1 MKAADASTDTCTSL
15 QEAPHVASVKEVR
28 SSSSSSSSRSRS
40 SSSNIS
46 CSSCCYSSSSTSSS
60 SRRSS
65 SRKDTKS
72 VLEYHKTDVEVGL
85 SKETAAKRLS
95 VFGAN
100 ELQHQ
105 EGKSLLQLILE
116 QFQDLLV
123 RILLG
128 AAVVS
133 FLLALM
139 EGGEGGFA
147 AYVEPLVILII
158 LFLNAAVGV
167 WQESNAEKALVA
179 LKQLQPQQARVCR
192 SGEWRCVSAA
202 SLVPG
207 DLVDLR
213 CGDKVP
219 ADCRV
224 IQLKT
229 ASFRVE
235 QSQLTG
241 ECVAVLKDAEALPA
255 SMRDCEIQSQRCI
268 CFSSTTVA
276 RGRALAI
283 VVRTGMQTQIG
294 LIQTAVHEAG
304 EGEDTQSPLQQKL
317 DEFGEALSKVICAIC
332 GIVWL
337 INIGHFSDAVHG
349 SVLRGCMYYFKIAVA
364 LAVAAIPEGLPAVI
378 TTCLALGTRKMAKR
392 NAIVRRLQSVE
403 TLGCTT
409 VICSD
414 KTGTLTTNEMTC
426 VRFCVLAESGG
437 EVDVFSVDG
446 TGFSSSGRVSFEK
459 NSSHS
464 LTGHQSV
471 LSWLCRCASIC
482 NEAHLNLLAGMP
494 EGHHYER
501 MGEPTEAALLV
512 LVEKMGAFADELK
525 AAGKTVAHRTAANP
539 TPFCEYWK
547 NGYKDLATLE
557 FTRDRKSMSVLSR
570 DKKTGSN
577 KLFVK
582 GAPEGL
588 LTRCD
593 TMMLPSGSIVPLT
606 AAARSLLL
614 EDVAGMAR
622 GALRT
627 LALAVRMD
635 VGPLASYD
643 GEETAQLA
651 TKSILE
657 DQAGYA
663 ALESNLCFLGV
674 VGLFDPPRPQV
685 GNAIVQ
691 CRGKWY
697 AGIRVVMITGDN
709 KDTAEAVADL
719 VHIRD
724 GYDKDFPSYTG
735 KEFEGLSQ
743 AERMKVLSYSGGAI
757 FSRTEPKHKQLIV
770 KLLKELGETT
780 AMTGDGV
787 NDAPALKQAD
797 IGVAMGIA
805 GTEVAKEA
813 SDMILADD
821 NFNTIVSAVEEGRS
835 IYNNMKAFIRYLIS
849 SNIGEVAS
857 IFMTAAL
864 GVPEGLTPVQLL
876 WVNLVTD
883 GPPATA
889 LGFNPADDDV
899 MKRPPRHRDDR
910 LISTWIFLR
919 YLIVGVYVGFATVG
933 IFVWWYVFGTDPA
946 EPHTLLSLPHLMA
959 WGRCS
964 SWKDF
969 NPLPVYGMS
978 EHEPC
983 SYFTVGKA
991 KASTLSLTVLVVI
1004 EMFNAFNALS
1014 ENHSLLRMPPW
1025 ANPYLLLAT
1034 AASVAVHCVIIYNPF
1049 LNRVFG
1055 VVPLSL
1061 MDWGY
1066 VLLWSFPIIILDE
1079 CLKFLGRRHF
1089 AQQRAAALRATEGQR
1104 VIDSVRPLE
1113 RLRADIS

>member
-1 MKAADASTDTCTSL
+1 MAESTPKEDRCKAL
-15 QEAPHVASVKEVR
+15 QEAPHTCTVEEVLDYHGTSLETGLPAATVAE
-28 SSSSSSSSRSRS
+28 
-40 SSSNIS
+40 
-46 CSSCCYSSSSTSSS
+46 
-60 SRRSS
+60 
-65 SRKDTKS
+65 
-72 VLEYHKTDVEVGL
+72 
-85 SKETAAKRLS
+85 RLAR
-95 VFGAN
+95 FGPN
-100 ELQHQ
+100 ELQHE
-105 EGKSLLQLILE
+105 EGKSLLQLIIE

-123 RILLG
+123 RILLA

-133 FLLALM
+133 FVLAVV
-139 EGGEGGFA
+139 EGGEGGVA

-192 SGEWRCVSAA
+192 SGSWRCVSSS

-224 IQLKT
+224 VQLKT

-241 ECVAVLKDAEALPA
+241 ESVAVLKDAEALPA
-255 SMRDCEIQSQRCI
+255 SLRDCEIQSQRCL

-276 RGRALAI
+276 RGRALAV
-283 VVRTGMQTQIG
+283 VVRTGMATQIG
-294 LIQTAVHEAG
+294 LIQAAVHEAG
-304 EGEDTQSPLQQKL
+304 EAEDSQSPLQQKL
-317 DEFGEALSKVICAIC
+317 DEFGEALSKVICAVC
-332 GIVWL
+332 VVVWL

-349 SVLRGCMYYFKIAVA
+349 SALRGCIYYFKIAVA

-378 TTCLALGTRKMAKR
+378 TTCLALGTRKMAKK

-426 VRFCVLAESGG
+426 VRFAVVAQNATQ
-437 EVDVFSVDG
+437 VDVFTVEGS
-446 TGFSSSGRVSFEK
+446 GFNANGNVCREVGGVAQK
-459 NSSHS
+459 GGPQS
-464 LTGHQSV
+464 LSAHQAV

-482 NEAHLNLLAGMP
+482 NEAHLNVAAGGA
-494 EGHHYER
+494 EGGHFER

-512 LVEKMGAFADELK
+512 LVEKLGLFSDEQIK
-525 AAGKTVAHRTAANP
+525 ARGNTSRSTGNP
-539 TPFCEYWK
+539 TPFCDYWK
-547 NGYKDLATLE
+547 GEYKDLATLE
-557 FTRDRKSMSVLSR
+557 FSRDRKSMSVLSR
-570 DKKTGSN
+570 NNKTN
-577 KLFVK
+577 KNELFVK
-582 GAPEGL
+582 GAPETL
-588 LTRCD
+588 LTRCE
-593 TMMLPSGSIVPLT
+593 TMMLPNGNVVPLT
-606 AAARSLLL
+606 DAARKVIIS
-614 EDVAGMAR
+614 DVGGMAK

-627 LALAVRMD
+627 LALAVRLD
-635 VGPLASYD
+635 AGPLADYT
-643 GEETAQLA
+643 GEEGAQGAHRGL
-651 TKSILE
+651 LD

-663 ALESNLCFLGV
+663 VIESSLCFIGV
-674 VGLFDPPRPQV
+674 VGLFDPPRPEV
-685 GNAIVQ
+685 GSAILQ
-691 CRGKWY
+691 CRD

-719 VHIRD
+719 VHIRAGFD
-724 GYDKDFPSYTG
+724 ESFPSYTG
-735 KEFEGLSQ
+735 KEFEALSS
-743 AERMKVLSYSGGAI
+743 ADKMKVLSSPGGAI

-813 SDMILADD
+813 SDMVLADD
-821 NFNTIVSAVEEGRS
+821 NFSTIVSAVEEGRS

-919 YLIVGVYVGFATVG
+919 YLLVGVYVGFATVG
-933 IFVWWYVFGTDPA
+933 IFVWWFVFGTDPA
-946 EPHTLLSLPHLMA
+946 EPHTLLSLPQLMT

-964 SWKDF
+964 TWKDF
-969 NPLPVYGMS
+969 NPMPVYGMP
-978 EHEPC
+978 ENDPC
-983 SYFTVGKA
+983 SYFTIGKA

-1034 AASVAVHCVIIYNPF
+1034 ASSLLVHCAILYIPF
-1049 LNRVFG
+1049 LRRVFG
-1055 VVPLSL
+1055 VVELTS
-1061 MDWGY
+1061 MDWLY

-1079 CLKFLGRRHF
+1079 ILKFLGRRHF
-1089 AQQRAAALRATEGQR
+1089 AKQRASAAGAIKSGKQ
-1104 VIDSVRPLE
+1104 D
-1113 RLRADIS
+1113 

>member
-1 MKAADASTDTCTSL
+1 MGDASPPKGPCQQL
-15 QEAPHVASVKEVR
+15 QEAPHTCTVEE
-28 SSSSSSSSRSRS
+28 
-40 SSSNIS
+40 
-46 CSSCCYSSSSTSSS
+46 
-60 SRRSS
+60 
-65 SRKDTKS
+65 
-72 VLEYHKTDVEVGL
+72 VLEYHQTSLENGL
-85 SKETAAKRLS
+85 SAEVAEERLKR
-95 VFGAN
+95 FGPN
-100 ELQHQ
+100 ELQHE
-105 EGKSLLQLILE
+105 EGKSLIKLILE

-123 RILLG
+123 RILLA

-133 FLLALM
+133 FVLAVV
-139 EGGEGGFA
+139 EGGEGGIA

-192 SGEWRCVSAA
+192 GGSWRQIAA
-202 SLVPG
+202 GRLVPG

-224 IQLKT
+224 VQLKT

-241 ECVAVLKDAEALPA
+241 ESVAVLKDAEALPS
-255 SMRDCEIQSQRCI
+255 SMRDCEIQSQRCL

-276 RGRALAI
+276 RGRALAV
-283 VVRTGMQTQIG
+283 VVRTGMATQIG
-294 LIQTAVHEAG
+294 LIQAAVHEAG
-304 EGEDTQSPLQQKL
+304 EEEGPQSPLQQKL
-317 DEFGEALSKVICAIC
+317 DQFGEALSKVICAVC
-332 GIVWL
+332 VVVWL

-349 SVLRGCMYYFKIAVA
+349 SALRGCIYYFKIAVA

-378 TTCLALGTRKMAKR
+378 TTCLALGTRKMAKK

-426 VRFCVLAESGG
+426 V
-437 EVDVFSVDG
+437 DVFTVEG
-446 TGFSSSGRVSFEK
+446 TGFCAAGSVTREVRGAPKGASQGGLRGPQAL
-459 NSSHS
+459 SSH
-464 LTGHQSV
+464 QAV
-471 LSWLCRCASIC
+471 LSWLCRCSAIC
-482 NEAHLNLLAGMP
+482 NEAHLNLASGPAAASASAAAAAAAAAAEAG
-494 EGHHYER
+494 HYER

-512 LVEKMGAFADELK
+512 LVEKLGLFSEEQISARMNTK
-525 AAGKTVAHRTAANP
+525 RSAANP
-539 TPFCEYWK
+539 TPFCDYWK
-547 NGYKDLATLE
+547 GEYKDLATLE
-557 FTRDRKSMSVLSR
+557 FSRDRKSMSVLSR
-570 DKKTGSN
+570 NTKTKKN
-577 KLFVK
+577 ELFVK
-582 GAPEGL
+582 GAPETL
-588 LTRCD
+588 LTRCE
-593 TMMLPSGSIVPLT
+593 TMMLPNGDVVALT
-606 AAARSLLL
+606 PEAQKLIL
-614 EDVAGMAR
+614 EDVGCMAR

-627 LALAVRMD
+627 LALAVRLEG
-635 VGPLASYD
+635 GPLASYG
-643 GEETAQLA
+643 GEEENGKEGGAPCTL
-651 TKSILE
+651 LE
-657 DQAGYA
+657 DQSNYA
-663 ALESNLCFLGV
+663 AIESSLCFVGV
-674 VGLFDPPRPQV
+674 VGLFDPPRPEV
-685 GNAIVQ
+685 GNAILQ
-691 CRGKWY
+691 CRE

-719 VHIRD
+719 VHIRE
-724 GYDKDFPSYTG
+724 GFDKNFPSYTG
-735 KEFEGLSQ
+735 KEFEALSAQ
-743 AERMKVLSYSGGAI
+743 DKMKVLSSPGGAI

-770 KLLKELGETT
+770 RLLRALGETT

-797 IGVAMGIA
+797 IGVAMGLA

-813 SDMILADD
+813 ADMVLADD
-821 NFNTIVSAVEEGRS
+821 NFSTIVAAVEEGRS

-857 IFMTAAL
+857 IFITAAL

-910 LISTWIFLR
+910 LISPWIFLR
-919 YLIVGVYVGFATVG
+919 YLLVGVYVGFATVG
-933 IFVWWYVFGTDPA
+933 IFVFWFLWGTDPR
-946 EPHTLLSLPHLMA
+946 EPHTRLPLPTLMA

-964 SWKDF
+964 SWPSF
-969 NPLPVYGMS
+969 RPEPVYGMPPDD
-978 EHEPC
+978 PC

-1025 ANPYLLLAT
+1025 ANPYLMLAT
-1034 AASVAVHCVIIYNPF
+1034 ASSLLVHCSILYIPF
-1049 LNRVFG
+1049 LRRVFG

-1061 MDWGY
+1061 MDWFY
-1066 VLLWSFPIIILDE
+1066 VFVWSFPIIILDE
-1079 CLKFLGRRHF
+1079 FLKFLGRRHF
-1089 AQQRAAALRATEGQR
+1089 AQQRAAALKSGKK
-1104 VIDSVRPLE
+1104 D
-1113 RLRADIS
+1113 

>member
-1 MKAADASTDTCTSL
+1 MASPGPSKGPLSSL
-15 QEAPHVASVKEVR
+15 QDAPHVATVKEVL
-28 SSSSSSSSRSRS
+28 
-40 SSSNIS
+40 N
-46 CSSCCYSSSSTSSS
+46 YHQTSL
-60 SRRSS
+60 
-65 SRKDTKS
+65 D
-72 VLEYHKTDVEVGL
+72 VGL
-85 SKETAAKRLS
+85 SSEVAAERLEH
-95 VFGAN
+95 FGPN
-100 ELQHQ
+100 ELKHE

-123 RILLG
+123 RILLA

-133 FLLALM
+133 FILALVD
-139 EGGEGGFA
+139 GGEGGLA
-147 AYVEPLVILII
+147 AYVEPVVILII
-158 LFLNAAVGV
+158 LILNAAVGV

-179 LKQLQPQQARVCR
+179 LKQLQPQLARVCR
-192 SGEWRCVSAA
+192 SGTWRCVSATT
-202 SLVPG
+202 LVPG

-224 IQLKT
+224 VELKT

-241 ECVAVLKDAEALPA
+241 ESIAVLKDAEALPA
-255 SMRDCEIQSQRCI
+255 SLHDCEIQSQRCI

-276 RGRALAI
+276 RGRALAV
-283 VVRTGMQTQIG
+283 VVRTGMETQIG
-294 LIQTAVHEAG
+294 LIQAAVHEAG
-304 EGEDTQSPLQQKL
+304 EADEAQSPLQQKL
-317 DEFGEALSKVICAIC
+317 DEFGEALSKVICAVCI
-332 GIVWL
+332 IVWL

-349 SVLRGCMYYFKIAVA
+349 SALRGCIYYFKIAVA

-378 TTCLALGTRKMAKR
+378 TTCLALGTRKMAKK

-426 VRFCVLAESGG
+426 VRFCVVGSNAT
-437 EVDVFSVDG
+437 EVDVFRVDG
-446 TGFSSSGRVSFEK
+446 TGFSANGCVSRE
-459 NSSHS
+459 
-464 LTGHQSV
+464 TGSKGKGSQCLAEHQAV
-471 LSWLCRCASIC
+471 LSWLCRCACTC
-482 NEAHLNLLAGMP
+482 NEAHLNLLP
-494 EGHHYER
+494 EAHEGRHYER

-512 LVEKMGAFADELK
+512 LVEKLGLFSEAQRSANGKLEQRSFAC
-525 AAGKTVAHRTAANP
+525 P
-539 TPFCEYWK
+539 TPFCDYWK
-547 NGYKDLATLE
+547 GEYKDLATLE
-557 FTRDRKSMSVLSR
+557 FSRDRKSMSVLSR
-570 DKKTGSN
+570 NVQTGTN
-577 KLFVK
+577 HLFVK
-582 GAPEGL
+582 GAPESL

-593 TMMLPSGSIVPLT
+593 TMMLPNGNIVPLNV
-606 AAARSLLL
+606 AAHANILA
-614 EDVAGMAR
+614 DVAGMAR

-627 LALAVRMD
+627 LALAVRTD
-635 VGPLASYD
+635 TGPLAMYGENTEQHAAARALLDDQSSY
-643 GEETAQLA
+643 A
-651 TKSILE
+651 S
-657 DQAGYA
+657 
-663 ALESNLCFLGV
+663 LESNLCLLGV
-674 VGLFDPPRPQV
+674 VGLFDPPRPEV
-685 GNAIVQ
+685 GTSILQ
-691 CRGKWY
+691 CRD

-719 VHIRD
+719 VHIRE
-724 GYDKDFPSYTG
+724 GCDKTFPSYTG
-735 KEFEGLSQ
+735 KEFENLTPAQ
-743 AERMKVLSYSGGAI
+743 KMQVLSHPSGAI

-813 SDMILADD
+813 SDMVLADD
-821 NFNTIVSAVEEGRS
+821 NFSTIVAAVEEGRS

-919 YLIVGVYVGFATVG
+919 YLMVGIYVGFATVG

-946 EPHTLLSLPHLMA
+946 EAHTLITLPQLMA

-969 NPLPVYGMS
+969 NPLPVYGMADN
-978 EHEPC
+978 EPC
-983 SYFTVGKA
+983 SYFTLGKA

-1014 ENHSLLRMPPW
+1014 ENHSLFRMPPW
-1025 ANPYLLLAT
+1025 
-1034 AASVAVHCVIIYNPF
+1034 
-1049 LNRVFG
+1049 NRVFG
-1055 VVPLSL
+1055 VVELTA
-1061 MDWGY
+1061 MDWVY
-1066 VLLWSFPIIILDE
+1066 VLLWSFPIVILDE
-1079 CLKFLGRRHF
+1079 FLKFLGRRHF
-1089 AQQRAAALRATEGQR
+1089 AQQRVAALKERKTE
-1104 VIDSVRPLE
+1104 
-1113 RLRADIS
+1113 

>member
-1 MKAADASTDTCTSL
+1 MVATSPSEGRCRSL
-15 QEAPHVASVKEVR
+15 QEAPHTCTVQE
-28 SSSSSSSSRSRS
+28 
-40 SSSNIS
+40 
-46 CSSCCYSSSSTSSS
+46 
-60 SRRSS
+60 
-65 SRKDTKS
+65 
-72 VLEYHKTDVEVGL
+72 VLEYHETSLESGLPAEVVA
-85 SKETAAKRLS
+85 ERLER
-95 VFGAN
+95 FGPN
-100 ELQHQ
+100 ELQHE
-105 EGKSLLQLILE
+105 EGKSLFQLILE

-123 RILLG
+123 RILLA

-133 FLLALM
+133 FVLAVV
-139 EGGEGGFA
+139 EGGEGGLA

-192 SGEWRCVSAA
+192 SGTWRCVSAA
-202 SLVPG
+202 TLVPG

-224 IQLKT
+224 VELKT

-241 ECVAVLKDAEALPA
+241 ESVAVLKDVEALPA
-255 SMRDCEIQSQRCI
+255 SMRDCEIQSQRCL

-276 RGRALAI
+276 RGRALAV
-283 VVRTGMQTQIG
+283 VVRTGMATQIG
-294 LIQTAVHEAG
+294 LIQAAVHEAG
-304 EGEDTQSPLQQKL
+304 ESDDTQSPLQQKL
-317 DEFGEALSKVICAIC
+317 DEFGEALSKVICAVC
-332 GIVWL
+332 VVVWL

-349 SVLRGCMYYFKIAVA
+349 SALRGCIYYFKIAVA

-378 TTCLALGTRKMAKR
+378 TTCLALGTRKMAKK

-426 VRFCVLAESGG
+426 VRFCVVGQSST
-437 EVDVFSVDG
+437 EVDVFTVDG
-446 TGFSSSGRVSFEK
+446 TGFCATGSVSREMRGGAK
-459 NSSHS
+459 GSQS
-464 LTGHQSV
+464 LTGHQAV
-471 LSWLCRCASIC
+471 LSWLCRCATIC
-482 NEAHLNLLAGMP
+482 NEAHLNVAPGSS
-494 EGHHYER
+494 EGSHYER

-512 LVEKMGAFADELK
+512 LVEKLGLFSDEQISRRANTK
-525 AAGKTVAHRTAANP
+525 RTAANP
-539 TPFCEYWK
+539 TPFCDYWK
-547 NGYKDLATLE
+547 GEYKDLATLE
-557 FTRDRKSMSVLSR
+557 FSRDRKSMSVLSR
-570 DKKTGSN
+570 NSKTKRN
-577 KLFVK
+577 ELFVK
-582 GAPEGL
+582 GAPETL
-588 LTRCD
+588 LTRCE
-593 TMMLPSGSIVPLT
+593 TMMLPNGDVVPMSE
-606 AAARSLLL
+606 AARKVVLT
-614 EDVAGMAR
+614 DVAGMAR

-627 LALAVRMD
+627 LALAVRLD
-635 VGPLASYD
+635 AGPLADYG
-643 GEETAQLA
+643 GETTQASRSL
-651 TKSILE
+651 LE

-663 ALESNLCFLGV
+663 ALESSLCFIGV
-674 VGLFDPPRPQV
+674 VGLFDPPRPEV
-685 GNAIVQ
+685 GSAILQ
-691 CRGKWY
+691 CRD

-719 VHIRD
+719 VHIRE
-724 GYDKDFPSYTG
+724 GFDKTFPSYTG
-735 KEFEGLSQ
+735 KEFEALS
-743 AERMKVLSYSGGAI
+743 ASEKMRVLSSPGGAI

-813 SDMILADD
+813 SDMVLADD
-821 NFNTIVSAVEEGRS
+821 NFSTIVSAVEEGRS

-919 YLIVGVYVGFATVG
+919 YLLVGIYVGFATVG

-946 EPHTLLSLPHLMA
+946 EQHTLLTVPQLMA

-964 SWKDF
+964 TWKGF
-969 NPLPVYGMS
+969 NPVPVYGMP
-978 EHEPC
+978 ENEPC
-983 SYFTVGKA
+983 SYFTIGKA

-1034 AASVAVHCVIIYNPF
+1034 ASSLIVHCAILYIPF
-1049 LNRVFG
+1049 LRRVFG
-1055 VVPLSL
+1055 VVELSA
-1061 MDWGY
+1061 MDWVY

-1079 CLKFLGRRHF
+1079 FLKFLGRRHF
-1089 AQQRAAALRATEGQR
+1089 AQQRAAALKGGKKE
-1104 VIDSVRPLE
+1104 
-1113 RLRADIS
+1113 

>member
-1 MKAADASTDTCTSL
+1 MDEDAARDTCVSL
-15 QEAPHVASVKEVR
+15 QDAPHTATVEELLAH
-28 SSSSSSSSRSRS
+28 
-40 SSSNIS
+40 
-46 CSSCCYSSSSTSSS
+46 
-60 SRRSS
+60 
-65 SRKDTKS
+65 
-72 VLEYHKTDVEVGL
+72 HKTNLEVGL
-85 SKETAAKRLS
+85 SKEVAAKRLE
-95 VFGAN
+95 VFGPN
-100 ELQHQ
+100 ELQHEQ
-105 EGKSLLQLILE
+105 GKTLLQLILE

-128 AAVVS
+128 AAFLS
-133 FLLALM
+133 LLLALLDGE
-139 EGGEGGFA
+139 EGGIA

-158 LFLNAAVGV
+158 LFLNASVGV

-179 LKQLQPQQARVCR
+179 LKHLQPQQARVCR
-192 SGEWRCVSAA
+192 SGEWRCVATS

-224 IQLKT
+224 VQLKT

-241 ECVAVLKDAEALPA
+241 ESVAVLKDVEPLPA
-255 SMRDCEIQSQRCI
+255 SLRDCEIQSQRCM

-276 RGRALAI
+276 RGRALA
-283 VVRTGMQTQIG
+283 VVVKTGMATQIG
-294 LIQTAVHEAG
+294 LIQAAVHEAG
-304 EGEDTQSPLQQKL
+304 EAEDTQSPLQQKL
-317 DEFGEALSKVICAIC
+317 DEFGEALSKVICIIC
-332 GIVWL
+332 VIVWF

-349 SVLRGCMYYFKIAVA
+349 SALRGCMYYFKIAVA

-426 VRFCVLAESGG
+426 VRFAVVGAKGDK
-437 EVDVFSVDG
+437 VDVFNVEG
-446 TGFSSSGRVSFEK
+446 TGFSSCGHVSMETGCGGRGLYC
-459 NSSHS
+459 
-464 LTGHQSV
+464 LTSHQSV
-471 LSWLCRCASIC
+471 LSWLCRCACIC
-482 NEAHLNLLAGMP
+482 NEAHLNFLAGKKD
-494 EGHHYER
+494 GGHYER

-512 LVEKMGAFADELK
+512 LVEKLGAFSKEEMAKIESEPTPAK
-525 AAGKTVAHRTAANP
+525 P
-539 TPFCEYWK
+539 TPFCDFWK
-547 NGYKDLATLE
+547 NGYRDLATLE
-557 FTRDRKSMSVLSR
+557 FCRARKSMSVLSR
-570 DKKTGSN
+570 NKATGTN
-577 KLFVK
+577 HLFVK
-582 GAPEGL
+582 GAPEVL
-588 LTRCD
+588 LTRCE
-593 TMMLPSGSIVPLT
+593 TVMLPCGSVVPLSEE
-606 AAARSLLL
+606 ARSRLL

-627 LALAVRMD
+627 LALAVRLD
-635 VGPLASYD
+635 AGPLAD
-643 GEETAQLA
+643 FNGEASQQVAAKSLLA
-651 TKSILE
+651 

-663 ALESNLCFLGV
+663 SLESNLCFLGV

-685 GNAIVQ
+685 GDAILQ
-691 CRGKWY
+691 CRD

-719 VHIRD
+719 VHIRE
-724 GYDKDFPSYTG
+724 GSHKQFPSYTG
-735 KEFEGLSQ
+735 KEFEALS
-743 AERMKVLSYSGGAI
+743 AEEKKRVLSYHGGAI

-821 NFNTIVSAVEEGRS
+821 NFSTIVSAVEEGRS

-857 IFMTAAL
+857 IFITAAL

-899 MKRPPRHRDDR
+899 MRRPPRHRDDR

-919 YLIVGVYVGFATVG
+919 YLVVGVYVGFATVG
-933 IFVWWYVFGTDPA
+933 IFVWWFVFGTDPA
-946 EPHTLLSLPHLMA
+946 EEHTLLTLPQLMA
-959 WGRCS
+959 WGRCTA
-964 SWKDF
+964 WKDF
-969 NPLPVYGMS
+969 QPLPVYGMS
-978 EHEPC
+978 ENEPC
-983 SYFTVGKA
+983 SYFTLGKT

-1025 ANPYLLLAT
+1025 ANPYLVLAT
-1034 AASVAVHCVIIYNPF
+1034 ASSILVHCAIIYTPF
-1049 LNRVFG
+1049 LSRVFG
-1055 VVPLSL
+1055 VVPLSQ
-1061 MDWGY
+1061 MDWLY
-1066 VLLWSFPIIILDE
+1066 VLLWSFPIIVLDE
-1079 CLKFLGRRHF
+1079 VLKYLGRRHF
-1089 AQQRAAALRATEGQR
+1089 ARQRSTTMLSREKM
-1104 VIDSVRPLE
+1104 D
-1113 RLRADIS
+1113 

>member
-1 MKAADASTDTCTSL
+1 MAT
-15 QEAPHVASVKEVR
+15 VKEVL
-28 SSSSSSSSRSRS
+28 
-40 SSSNIS
+40 
-46 CSSCCYSSSSTSSS
+46 
-60 SRRSS
+60 
-65 SRKDTKS
+65 D
-72 VLEYHKTDVEVGL
+72 YHKTNLDVGL
-85 SKETAAKRLS
+85 SREVAAKRLE
-95 VFGAN
+95 VFGPN
-100 ELQHQ
+100 ELQHE
-105 EGKSLLQLILE
+105 EGKSLIQLIIE

-133 FLLALM
+133 FVLALV
-139 EGGEGGFA
+139 EGGDGGLA

-192 SGEWRCVSAA
+192 SGEWRCVSAS

-207 DLVDLR
+207 DLIDLR

-224 IQLKT
+224 VQLKT

-241 ECVAVLKDAEALPA
+241 ESVAVLKDADPLPS
-255 SMRDCEIQSQRCI
+255 SMRDREIQSQRCM

-283 VVRTGMQTQIG
+283 VTRTGMETQIG

-304 EGEDTQSPLQQKL
+304 EADDTQSPLQQKL
-317 DEFGEALSKVICAIC
+317 DEFGEALSKVICAVC
-332 GIVWL
+332 VVVWL

-349 SVLRGCMYYFKIAVA
+349 SALRGCMYYFKIAVA

-426 VRFCVLAESGG
+426 VRFCVVGQEEGK
-437 EVDVFSVDG
+437 VDVFSVDG
-446 TGFSSSGRVSFEK
+446 TGFSSSGRVSLEK
-459 NSSHS
+459 GSGNAHC
-464 LTGHQSV
+464 LKAHQSV

-482 NEAHLNLLAGMP
+482 NEAHLNLLAGSKD
-494 EGHHYER
+494 GKHYER

-512 LVEKMGAFADELK
+512 LVEKLGAFADEQPTALTSSIK
-525 AAGKTVAHRTAANP
+525 RTSSNP
-539 TPFCEYWK
+539 TPFCDYWK
-547 NGYKDLATLE
+547 SDYKDLATLE
-557 FTRDRKSMSVLSR
+557 FSRDRKSMSILSR
-570 DKKTGSN
+570 N
-577 KLFVK
+577 KNTEENHLFVK

-588 LTRCD
+588 LTRCT
-593 TMMLPSGSIVPLT
+593 TMMLPSGSVVPLT
-606 AAARSLLL
+606 AGARSVIL

-627 LALAVRMD
+627 LALAVRLEA
-635 VGPLASYD
+635 GPLAGYE
-643 GEETAQLA
+643 GEEKKQL
-651 TKSILE
+651 TTRTLLE

-663 ALESNLCFLGV
+663 AIESDLCFLGV

-685 GNAIVQ
+685 GSAILQ
-691 CRGKWY
+691 CRE

-719 VHIRD
+719 VHIRE
-724 GYDKDFPSYTG
+724 GFDKTFPSYTG
-735 KEFEGLSQ
+735 KEFEALSLQ
-743 AERMKVLSYSGGAI
+743 ERMKVLSYPGGAI

-797 IGVAMGIA
+797 IGVAMGIS

-821 NFNTIVSAVEEGRS
+821 NFSTIVSAVEEGRS

-919 YLIVGVYVGFATVG
+919 YLMVGVYVGFATVG

-946 EPHTLLSLPHLMA
+946 EQHTLLTLPQLMA

-964 SWKDF
+964 TWRDF
-969 NPLPVYGMS
+969 NPLPVYGMPKN
-978 EHEPC
+978 EPC
-983 SYFTVGKA
+983 SYFTLGKA

-1034 AASVAVHCVIIYNPF
+1034 ASSVAVHCAIIYTPF
-1049 LNRVFG
+1049 LSRVFG
-1055 VVPLSL
+1055 VVPLTG
-1061 MDWGY
+1061 MDWAY
-1066 VLLWSFPIIILDE
+1066 VVLWSFPIIILDE
-1079 CLKFLGRRHF
+1079 FLKYLGRRHF
-1089 AQQRAAALRATEGQR
+1089 ARQRATALREHK
-1104 VIDSVRPLE
+1104 SE
-1113 RLRADIS
+1113 

>member
-1 MKAADASTDTCTSL
+1 MTETDAAGDPCVSL
-15 QEAPHVASVKEVR
+15 QEAPHTASVKAVSSGSSISSSNTSSNSGSNSSNCN
-28 SSSSSSSSRSRS
+28 SSSSSG
-40 SSSNIS
+40 
-46 CSSCCYSSSSTSSS
+46 
-60 SRRSS
+60 
-65 SRKDTKS
+65 
-72 VLEYHKTDVEVGL
+72 VLEYHKTDMQLGL
-85 SKETAAKRLS
+85 SKEVAAKRLD
-95 VFGAN
+95 VFGPN
-100 ELQHQ
+100 ELQHE
-105 EGKSLLQLILE
+105 EGKGLLQLILE

-133 FLLALM
+133 FVLALV
-139 EGGEGGFA
+139 EGGEGGLA
-147 AYVEPLVILII
+147 AYVEPIVILII

-192 SGEWRCVSAA
+192 SGEWRCVSAS

-224 IQLKT
+224 VELKT

-241 ECVAVLKDAEALPA
+241 ESVAVLKDPDALPA

-276 RGRALAI
+276 RGRALAV
-283 VVRTGMQTQIG
+283 VVRTGMETQIG
-294 LIQTAVHEAG
+294 LIQAAVHEAG
-304 EGEDTQSPLQQKL
+304 EAEDTQSPLQQKL
-317 DEFGEALSKVICAIC
+317 DEFGEALSKVICAVC

-426 VRFCVLAESGG
+426 VRFCVVGKNEG
-437 EVDVFSVDG
+437 EVNVFTVDG
-446 TGFSSSGRVSFEK
+446 TGFSSAGRVSLEK
-459 NSSHS
+459 GCGSGGPRC
-464 LTGHQSV
+464 LATHQAV

-482 NEAHLNLLAGMP
+482 NEAHLNSLDGAK
-494 EGHHYER
+494 EGQHYER

-512 LVEKMGAFADELK
+512 LVEKLGAFADEQA
-525 AAGKTVAHRTAANP
+525 AAGNTKLQRTSANP
-539 TPFCEYWK
+539 TPFCDYWK

-557 FTRDRKSMSVLSR
+557 FSRDRKSMSVLSR
-570 DKKTGSN
+570 NKKTGDN
-577 KLFVK
+577 HLFVK

-593 TMMLPSGSIVPLT
+593 TMMLPDGSIVPLT
-606 AAARSLLL
+606 PVARSLVL

-627 LALAVRMD
+627 LALAVRLD
-635 VGPLASYD
+635 AGPLAGYNV
-643 GEETAQLA
+643 EEAPKLA
-651 TKSILE
+651 ARSILE

-663 ALESNLCFLGV
+663 AIESNLCFLGV

-691 CRGKWY
+691 CRD

-724 GYDKDFPSYTG
+724 GYDKAFPSYTG
-735 KEFEGLSQ
+735 KEFEALSLS
-743 AERMKVLSYSGGAI
+743 ERMKVLSYPGGAI

-813 SDMILADD
+813 SDMVLADD

-919 YLIVGVYVGFATVG
+919 YLIIGVYVGFATVG

-946 EPHTLLSLPHLMA
+946 ESHTLLTLPQLMA

-969 NPLPVYGMS
+969 DPLPVYGMP
-978 EHEPC
+978 EGEPC
-983 SYFTVGKA
+983 SYFTIGKA

-1014 ENHSLLRMPPW
+1014 ENHSLLRVPPW
-1025 ANPYLLLAT
+1025 ANPYLMLAT
-1034 AASVAVHCVIIYNPF
+1034 AASVAVHCVIVYNPF
-1049 LNRVFG
+1049 LSRVFG
-1055 VVPLSL
+1055 VVPLSA
-1061 MDWGY
+1061 MDWSY
-1066 VLLWSFPIIILDE
+1066 VLIWSFPIIVLDE
-1079 CLKFLGRRHF
+1079 ILKFIGRRHF
-1089 AQQRAAALRATEGQR
+1089 AQERAAALKAQKAE
-1104 VIDSVRPLE
+1104 
-1113 RLRADIS
+1113 

>member
-1 MKAADASTDTCTSL
+1 MTGASPTKGGCTSL
-15 QEAPHVASVKEVR
+15 QEAPHVATVKE
-28 SSSSSSSSRSRS
+28 
-40 SSSNIS
+40 
-46 CSSCCYSSSSTSSS
+46 
-60 SRRSS
+60 
-65 SRKDTKS
+65 
-72 VLEYHKTDVEVGL
+72 VLEYHETCLESGLPAEV
-85 SKETAAKRLS
+85 AAERLER
-95 VFGAN
+95 FGPN
-100 ELQHQ
+100 ELKHE
-105 EGKSLLQLILE
+105 EGKSLFQLILE

-128 AAVVS
+128 AAVIS
-133 FLLALM
+133 FALAVV
-139 EGGEGGFA
+139 EGGEGGIA

-192 SGEWRCVSAA
+192 SGAWRCVSAS

-224 IQLKT
+224 VELKT
-229 ASFRVE
+229 ASFRIE

-241 ECVAVLKDAEALPA
+241 ESVAVLKDTEALPA
-255 SMRDCEIQSQRCI
+255 SMRDCEIQSQRCL

-276 RGRALAI
+276 RGRALAV
-283 VVRTGMQTQIG
+283 VVRTGMATQIG
-294 LIQTAVHEAG
+294 IIQAAVHEAG
-304 EGEDTQSPLQQKL
+304 ESDDTQSPLQQKL
-317 DEFGEALSKVICAIC
+317 DEFGEALSKVICGVC
-332 GIVWL
+332 VVVWL

-349 SVLRGCMYYFKIAVA
+349 SALRGCIYYFKIAVA

-378 TTCLALGTRKMAKR
+378 TTCLALGTRKMAKK

-426 VRFCVLAESGG
+426 VRFCVLGKTG
-437 EVDVFSVDG
+437 TQVDVFTVDG
-446 TGFSSSGRVSFEK
+446 SGFCASGNVCREAGGAKGSQA
-459 NSSHS
+459 
-464 LTGHQSV
+464 LTEHQAV
-471 LSWLCRCASIC
+471 LGWLCRCAAIC
-482 NEAHLNLLAGMP
+482 NEAHLNIASGFP
-494 EGHHYER
+494 DSDHYER

-512 LVEKMGAFADELK
+512 LVEKLGLFSDEQIASK
-525 AAGKTVAHRTAANP
+525 ANTKRSVAHP
-539 TPFCEYWK
+539 TPFCDYWK
-547 NGYKDLATLE
+547 DQYKDLATLE
-557 FTRDRKSMSVLSR
+557 FSRDRKSMSVLSR
-570 DKKTGSN
+570 NLKTQKN
-577 KLFVK
+577 VLFVK
-582 GAPEGL
+582 GAPETL
-588 LTRCD
+588 LTRCE
-593 TMMLPSGSIVPLT
+593 TMMLPNGEVVPLT
-606 AAARSLLL
+606 EAARSVILA
-614 EDVAGMAR
+614 DVAWMAK

-627 LALAVRMD
+627 LALGVRLD
-635 VGPLASYD
+635 AGPLADYT
-643 GEETAQLA
+643 GEETPQAAARGL
-651 TKSILE
+651 LD

-663 ALESNLCFLGV
+663 ALEDHLCFIGV
-674 VGLFDPPRPQV
+674 VGLFDPPRPEV
-685 GNAIVQ
+685 GNAILQ
-691 CRGKWY
+691 CRD

-719 VHIRD
+719 VHIRE
-724 GYDKDFPSYTG
+724 GFDKSFPSYTG
-735 KEFEGLSQ
+735 KEFEALS
-743 AERMKVLSYSGGAI
+743 ASEKMKVLSSPGGAI

-813 SDMILADD
+813 SDMVLADD
-821 NFNTIVSAVEEGRS
+821 NFSTIVSAVEEGRS

-919 YLIVGVYVGFATVG
+919 YLLVGIYVGFATVG
-933 IFVWWYVFGTDPA
+933 IFVWWYVFGTDPS
-946 EPHTLLSLPHLMA
+946 EPHTLLTLPQLMA

-964 SWKDF
+964 SWKNF
-969 NPLPVYGMS
+969 NAVPVFGMPAD
-978 EHEPC
+978 EPC
-983 SYFTVGKA
+983 SYFTIGKA

-1034 AASVAVHCVIIYNPF
+1034 ASSLAVHCAILYIPF
-1049 LNRVFG
+1049 LSRVFG
-1055 VVPLSL
+1055 VVELTL
-1061 MDWGY
+1061 MDWVY

-1079 CLKFLGRRHF
+1079 ILKYLGKVSSEAAVTLHNNALQLLRLARKSELCECARRK
-1089 AQQRAAALRATEGQR
+1089 
-1104 VIDSVRPLE
+1104 RP
-1113 RLRADIS
+1113 A

>member
-1 MKAADASTDTCTSL
+1 MPAARPSEGHCTSL
-15 QEAPHVASVKEVR
+15 QEAPHTCTVKE
-28 SSSSSSSSRSRS
+28 
-40 SSSNIS
+40 
-46 CSSCCYSSSSTSSS
+46 
-60 SRRSS
+60 
-65 SRKDTKS
+65 
-72 VLEYHKTDVEVGL
+72 VLEYHQTSLETGL
-85 SKETAAKRLS
+85 STEVVEERLER
-95 VFGAN
+95 FGPN
-100 ELQHQ
+100 ELQHE
-105 EGKSLLQLILE
+105 EGKSIFQLILE

-123 RILLG
+123 RILLA

-133 FLLALM
+133 FVLAVV
-139 EGGEGGFA
+139 EGGEGGIA

-192 SGEWRCVSAA
+192 AGTWRCVSAA
-202 SLVPG
+202 TLVPG

-224 IQLKT
+224 VELKT

-241 ECVAVLKDAEALPA
+241 ESVAVLKDAEALPA
-255 SMRDCEIQSQRCI
+255 SMRDCEIQSQRCL

-276 RGRALAI
+276 RGRALAV
-283 VVRTGMQTQIG
+283 VVRTGMATQIG
-294 LIQTAVHEAG
+294 LIQAAVHEAG
-304 EGEDTQSPLQQKL
+304 ESDDTQSPLQQKL
-317 DEFGEALSKVICAIC
+317 DEFGEALSKVICAVC
-332 GIVWL
+332 VVVWL

-349 SVLRGCMYYFKIAVA
+349 SALRGCIYYFKIAVA

-378 TTCLALGTRKMAKR
+378 TTCLALGTRKMAKK

-426 VRFCVLAESGG
+426 VRFCVLGQNES
-437 EVDVFSVDG
+437 EVDVFTVDG
-446 TGFSSSGRVSFEK
+446 TGFCAIGSVSREMRGGVK
-459 NSSHS
+459 GPQS
-464 LTGHQSV
+464 LSGHQAV
-471 LSWLCRCASIC
+471 LTWLCRCASIC
-482 NEAHLNLLAGMP
+482 NEAHLNAAPGASAD
-494 EGHHYER
+494 HYER

-512 LVEKMGAFADELK
+512 LVEKLGLFSDEQIASRANTK
-525 AAGKTVAHRTAANP
+525 RTDATP
-539 TPFCEYWK
+539 TPFCDYWK
-547 NGYKDLATLE
+547 GEYKDLATLE
-557 FTRDRKSMSVLSR
+557 FSRDRKSMSVLSR
-570 DKKTGSN
+570 NVKTKN
-577 KLFVK
+577 NELFVK
-582 GAPEGL
+582 GAPETL
-588 LTRCD
+588 LTRCE
-593 TMMLPSGSIVPLT
+593 TMMLPDGSVVPLT
-606 AAARSLLL
+606 EVARKVILA
-614 EDVAGMAR
+614 DVAGMAR

-627 LALAVRMD
+627 LALAVRLD
-635 VGPLASYD
+635 AGPLATY
-643 GEETAQLA
+643 GEDEANQTASRNL
-651 TKSILE
+651 LE

-663 ALESNLCFLGV
+663 ALESSLCFIGV
-674 VGLFDPPRPQV
+674 VGLFDPPRPEV
-685 GNAIVQ
+685 GNAILQ
-691 CRGKWY
+691 CRE

-719 VHIRD
+719 VHIRE
-724 GYDKDFPSYTG
+724 GFDKTFPSYTG
-735 KEFEGLSQ
+735 KEFEALS
-743 AERMKVLSYSGGAI
+743 ASEKMKVLSSPGGAI

-813 SDMILADD
+813 SDMVLADD
-821 NFNTIVSAVEEGRS
+821 NFSTIVSAVEEGRS

-919 YLIVGVYVGFATVG
+919 YLLVGIYVGFATVG

-946 EPHTLLSLPHLMA
+946 DTHTLLSVPQLMA

-964 SWKDF
+964 TWKGF
-969 NPLPVYGMS
+969 NPVPVFGMP
-978 EHEPC
+978 ENEPC
-983 SYFTVGKA
+983 SYFTIGKA

-1025 ANPYLLLAT
+1025 R
-1034 AASVAVHCVIIYNPF
+1034 
-1049 LNRVFG
+1049 RVFG
-1055 VVPLSL
+1055 VVELTA
-1061 MDWGY
+1061 MDWVY

-1079 CLKFLGRRHF
+1079 FLKFLGRRHF
-1089 AQQRAAALRATEGQR
+1089 AQQRAAALKGGKK
-1104 VIDSVRPLE
+1104 D
-1113 RLRADIS
+1113 

>member
-1 MKAADASTDTCTSL
+1 MVATRPSEGRCTSL
-15 QEAPHVASVKEVR
+15 QEAPHTCTVDE
-28 SSSSSSSSRSRS
+28 
-40 SSSNIS
+40 
-46 CSSCCYSSSSTSSS
+46 
-60 SRRSS
+60 
-65 SRKDTKS
+65 
-72 VLEYHKTDVEVGL
+72 VLEYHQTSVETGL
-85 SKETAAKRLS
+85 PTEVVAERLER
-95 VFGAN
+95 FGPN
-100 ELQHQ
+100 ELQHE
-105 EGKSLLQLILE
+105 EGKSLFQLILE

-133 FLLALM
+133 FVLAVV
-139 EGGEGGFA
+139 EGGEGGIA

-192 SGEWRCVSAA
+192 SGTWRCVSAA
-202 SLVPG
+202 TLVPG

-224 IQLKT
+224 VELKT

-241 ECVAVLKDAEALPA
+241 ESVAVLKDAEALPK
-255 SMRDCEIQSQRCI
+255 SMRDCEIQSQRCL

-276 RGRALAI
+276 RGRALAV
-283 VVRTGMQTQIG
+283 VVRTGMATQIG
-294 LIQTAVHEAG
+294 LIQAAVHEAG
-304 EGEDTQSPLQQKL
+304 ESDDTQSPLQQKL
-317 DEFGEALSKVICAIC
+317 DEFGEALSKVICAVC
-332 GIVWL
+332 VVVWL

-349 SVLRGCMYYFKIAVA
+349 SALRGCIYYFKIAVA

-378 TTCLALGTRKMAKR
+378 TTCLALGTRKMAKK

-426 VRFCVLAESGG
+426 VRFCVLGQSGT
-437 EVDVFSVDG
+437 EVDVFTVDG
-446 TGFSSSGRVSFEK
+446 TGFCANGSVSRDVRGGAK
-459 NSSHS
+459 GPQT
-464 LTGHQSV
+464 LTGHQAV
-471 LSWLCRCASIC
+471 LSWLCRCAAIC
-482 NEAHLNLLAGMP
+482 NEAHLNVAQGAP
-494 EGHHYER
+494 EGGHYER

-512 LVEKMGAFADELK
+512 LVEKLGLFSDEQIALRANTK
-525 AAGKTVAHRTAANP
+525 RTAANP
-539 TPFCEYWK
+539 TPFCDYWK
-547 NGYKDLATLE
+547 GEYKDLATLE
-557 FTRDRKSMSVLSR
+557 FSRDRKSMSVLSR
-570 DKKTGSN
+570 NNKTKKN
-577 KLFVK
+577 ELFVK
-582 GAPEGL
+582 GAPETL
-588 LTRCD
+588 LTRCE
-593 TMMLPSGSIVPLT
+593 TMMLPNGSVVPLT
-606 AAARSLLL
+606 EAARKVILA
-614 EDVAGMAR
+614 DVAGMAR

-627 LALAVRMD
+627 LALAVRLD
-635 VGPLASYD
+635 AGPLAGYG
-643 GEETAQLA
+643 GEEASQAASRSL
-651 TKSILE
+651 LD

-663 ALESNLCFLGV
+663 ALESNLCFIGV
-674 VGLFDPPRPQV
+674 VGLFDPPRPEV
-685 GNAIVQ
+685 GSAILQ
-691 CRGKWY
+691 CRD

-719 VHIRD
+719 VHIRE
-724 GYDKDFPSYTG
+724 GFDKSFPSFTG
-735 KEFEGLSQ
+735 KEFEALPA
-743 AERMKVLSYSGGAI
+743 AEKMKVLSSPGGAI

-813 SDMILADD
+813 SDMVLADD
-821 NFNTIVSAVEEGRS
+821 NFSTIVSAVEEGRS

-919 YLIVGVYVGFATVG
+919 YLLVGIYVGFATVG
-933 IFVWWYVFGTDPA
+933 IFVWWYVFGTDPS
-946 EPHTLLSLPHLMA
+946 EKHTLLTVPQLMA

-964 SWKDF
+964 TWKGF
-969 NPLPVYGMS
+969 NPVPVYGMP
-978 EHEPC
+978 ENDPC
-983 SYFTVGKA
+983 SYFTIGKA

-1034 AASVAVHCVIIYNPF
+1034 ASSLIVHCAILYIPF
-1049 LNRVFG
+1049 LRRVFG
-1055 VVPLSL
+1055 VVELTA
-1061 MDWGY
+1061 MDWVY

-1079 CLKFLGRRHF
+1079 FLKFLGRRHF
-1089 AQQRAAALRATEGQR
+1089 AKQRAAALKSGKKE
-1104 VIDSVRPLE
+1104 
-1113 RLRADIS
+1113 